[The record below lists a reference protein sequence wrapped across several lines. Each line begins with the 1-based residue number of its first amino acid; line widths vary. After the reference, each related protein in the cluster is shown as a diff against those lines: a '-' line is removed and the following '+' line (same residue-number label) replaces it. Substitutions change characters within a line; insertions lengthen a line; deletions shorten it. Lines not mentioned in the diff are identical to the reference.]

1 MPCPIRRLILAA
13 GLLGALAGT
22 GCATSISERD
32 LRLQLREVAQPL
44 ARRGPQQLITV
55 YAESRMVAFGL
66 LTEARVEPASELSRG
81 IGNQLKRAH
90 RRRAHVVVGGPYPK
104 LSDRILA
111 NALSLNADGQL
122 RGLRV
127 VFVSDTAPT
136 SDLAEAARRARTRLY
151 HLTPR

>member
-1 MPCPIRRLILAA
+1 MPCSIPRLVLAA

-22 GCATSISERD
+22 GCATSLSETD
-32 LRLQLREVAQPL
+32 LRVQLRETAQSL
-44 ARRGPQQLITV
+44 ARTGPQQLITV
-55 YAESRMVAFGL
+55 YAESKMVAFGL
-66 LTEARVEPASELSRG
+66 LTEARVQPDSDLSRG
-81 IGNQLKRAH
+81 VGNQLKRAH
-90 RRRAHVVVGGPYPK
+90 RRQAHVVVGGPYPK

-111 NALSLNADGQL
+111 NALSLNDEGQL

-136 SDLAEAARRARTRLY
+136 SDLAAAARQARTRLY